1 MNLPALF
8 FALAVQVTPPP
19 TPPAIYTP
27 PPSPSPSAPAS
38 ATPLPSESPA
48 PSALTATPAALNLQ
62 PRQTQ
67 SVSIGNASGPVTA
80 SIDVPLAT
88 IAVDQNA
95 RTLTVTAGAQ
105 TGRATITVYD
115 GTGAS
120 LQIPLRV
127 ALPAATIPATIAL
140 RVTGDPVD
148 QAWLQKQLQQAVL
161 KAVQLQQGV
170 VPQSVQIGSY
180 SLPPSLGPGAS
191 AGVPVPVHVAGG
203 DRYLDADAQVSV
215 TLENVA
221 LDPFA
226 PPLLFYDDDPE
237 KIVQNGV
244 LYRAH
249 VNPGAPA
256 RLYYYHQNT
265 ADARRLLVLL
275 SAAGAQT
282 STVQLIDA
290 SAGPNI
296 DVMSVGHAVSRDFL
310 TYKPRNQG
318 VVVDVTPGAPLIAD
332 DFQVMKPLDGA
343 AGNIGIRIVSGGPVT
358 VTVVAVPAQASAQDV
373 AAFAAGPQLPGDGH
387 HRTGIFNIAAY
398 GTETIAYSTAGPDAQ
413 FQYGAASPPLADP
426 PASTGHDYGEY
437 GVMRTLTFEVENPS
451 ADPATV
457 YLYERPMGGVVR
469 SSFLVN
475 GALVQVGCARVSN
488 RYQIGPPFAAASG
501 KSQIQVQTMTDGGS
515 NYPLEVGLTTTPPE
529 AVTPA
534 ITAADGCFPK
544 PQSTSTPAPG
554 ATPPVPMP
562 EPTGRARF

>member
-8 FALAVQVTPPP
+8 LALAVQVTPPP
-19 TPPAIYTP
+19 TPPPIYTP
-27 PPSPSPSAPAS
+27 APSPSAS
-38 ATPLPSESPA
+38 A
-48 PSALTATPAALNLQ
+48 PSPGALAATPAALNLQ
-62 PRQTQ
+62 PGQTQ
-67 SVSIGNASGPVTA
+67 SVSIGNASGPITA
-80 SIDVPLAT
+80 SIDVP
-88 IAVDQNA
+88 IASLTVDQNA
-95 RTLTVTAGAQ
+95 RTLTVAAGTQ
-105 TGRATITVYD
+105 TGRATITIYD

-127 ALPAATIPATIAL
+127 ALPAATIPATVVL

-148 QAWLQKQLQQAVL
+148 QVWLQRQLQQAVL

-170 VPQSVQIGSY
+170 AMQNVQIGSY

-203 DRYLDADAQVSV
+203 DQYLDADGQISVS
-215 TLENVA
+215 LENVS

-237 KIVQNGV
+237 KIAQNGV
-244 LYRAH
+244 LYRAQ
-249 VNPGAPA
+249 VNPGTPA

-265 ADARRLLVLL
+265 ADPRRLLVLL
-275 SAAGAQT
+275 SAAGTQA

-318 VVVDVTPGAPLIAD
+318 VVVDVTPGAPLVVD
-332 DFQVMKPLDGA
+332 DFPAMKPLDGA
-343 AGNIGIRIVSGGPVT
+343 AGNIGIRVTAGGAVT

-387 HRTGIFNIAAY
+387 HRTGVFNIASY
-398 GTETIAYSTAGPDAQ
+398 GAQAIAYSAGGPDAQ
-413 FQYGAASPPLADP
+413 FQYGASSPPVADP
-426 PASTGHDYGEY
+426 PGVSGHDYGEY
-437 GVMRTLTFEVENPS
+437 GVLRTLTFDIDN
-451 ADPATV
+451 ATTAPATA
-457 YLYERPMGGVVR
+457 YLYERPLGGAVR

-488 RYQIGPPFAAASG
+488 RYQIGQPFTLAPG
-501 KSQIQVQTMTDGGS
+501 KSQIAVQTMTDGGS
-515 NYPLEVGLTTTPPE
+515 NYPLEVGLTATPPE
-529 AVTPA
+529 PSTPPIA
-534 ITAADGCFPK
+534 AADGCFPK
-544 PQSTSTPAPG
+544 PVSSTTPAPSP
-554 ATPPVPMP
+554 APSVPIP
-562 EPTGRARF
+562 EPTGKAGF

>member
-19 TPPAIYTP
+19 TPPPIYTP
-27 PPSPSPSAPAS
+27 AP
-38 ATPLPSESPA
+38 SPA
-48 PSALTATPAALNLQ
+48 PSASAVPSALTANPAALNLRPQ
-62 PRQTQ
+62 QTQ
-67 SVSIGNASGPVTA
+67 TVEIGNSSGPITA
-80 SIDVPLAT
+80 SIDTPVAT
-88 IAVDQNA
+88 VTVDQNA
-95 RTLTVTAGAQ
+95 RTLTVTAGTQ
-105 TGRATITVYD
+105 TGRATISIYD

-120 LQIPLRV
+120 LQIPVRV
-127 ALPAATIPATIAL
+127 ALPAATIPASVTV

-148 QAWLQKQLQQAVL
+148 QVWLQKQLQQAVL

-170 VPQSVQIGSY
+170 AAQSVQIGSY
-180 SLPPSLGPGAS
+180 SLPPTLGPGAS

-203 DRYLDADAQVSV
+203 DQYLDVDAQLNVS
-215 TLENVA
+215 LQNVA

-237 KIVQNGV
+237 KIAQDGV
-244 LYRAH
+244 LYRGQ
-249 VNPGAPA
+249 VNPGTPA

-265 ADARRLLVLL
+265 GDMRRLLVLL
-275 SAAGAQT
+275 GAASASA

-318 VVVDVTPGAPLIAD
+318 VLVDVTPGASFIAD
-332 DFQVMKPLDGA
+332 DFPAMKPLDGA
-343 AGNIGIRIVSGGPVT
+343 AGNIGIRVVSGGPVT
-358 VTVVAVPAQASAQDV
+358 VTVVAVPVQASAQDI
-373 AAFAAGPQLPGDGH
+373 ASLAAGPRLPGDGH
-387 HRTGIFNIAAY
+387 HRTGVFSIGNYGAESVAY
-398 GTETIAYSTAGPDAQ
+398 TPGGPDAQ
-413 FQYGAASPPLADP
+413 FQYGASSPPLADP
-426 PASTGHDYGEY
+426 PAAGGHDYGEY
-437 GVMRTLTFEVENPS
+437 GVLRTITFDIQNPA

-488 RYQIGPPFAAASG
+488 RYQIGEPFTVAPG
-501 KSQIQVQTMTDGGS
+501 RSQIALQTMTDGGS

-529 AVTPA
+529 PSPPPISAPE
-534 ITAADGCFPK
+534 GCFPK
-544 PQSTSTPAPG
+544 PVSTSTPSPG
-554 ATPPVPMP
+554 ETPPAPLP
-562 EPTGRARF
+562 EPTGKPLF